1 MGHMKSIPVGARP
14 AGRVE
19 EIVGTGL
26 SYRPGDPV
34 VLRVVRRPHRI
45 TISDDGAGARR
56 AGRPAGWREAGQR
69 LGREL
74 DVNVTRTGAVSLPV
88 VEVGPPE
95 TVVISRIAEASVA
108 LYETLLEIAP

>member
-1 MGHMKSIPVGARP
+1 MGHMTSPPVSAP
-14 AGRVE
+14 AAGRVE
-19 EIVGTGL
+19 ETVDTGL
-26 SYRPGDPV
+26 CYRPGDPV
-34 VLRVVRRPHRI
+34 VVRVVRRPHRV

-56 AGRPAGWREAGQR
+56 AGRPAGWREAGER
-69 LGREL
+69 VAREL
-74 DVNVTRTGAVSLPV
+74 DVNVSRTGAVSLPV

>member
-1 MGHMKSIPVGARP
+1 MTSPPVSAPP

-19 EIVGTGL
+19 EIVDTGL
-26 SYRPGDPV
+26 SYRPDDPV

-45 TISDDGAGARR
+45 TIGDDGAGARR
-56 AGRPAGWREAGQR
+56 AGRPTGWRQAAER

-74 DVNVTRTGAVSLPV
+74 DVNVSRDGAVSLPV
-88 VEVGPPE
+88 VKIGPPE

-108 LYETLLEIAP
+108 LYDTLLEIAP